1 MRFENHCKERL
12 KQGQKEHGNKW
23 NHWSGKIFM
32 DEIQEE
38 LVDAANYFKKMQQS
52 SNGEIITA
60 RINSLC
66 NQLEIIY
73 NELELWKEINKR

>member
-1 MRFENHCKERL
+1 MNFEECCKERL

-23 NHWSGKIFM
+23 NNWTGKIFM

-38 LVDAANYFKKMQQS
+38 LVDAVNYFKKMQQA
-52 SNGEIITA
+52 SNGHIITL
-60 RINSLC
+60 RIKSLC

-73 NELELWKEINKR
+73 NELELWKEINKK